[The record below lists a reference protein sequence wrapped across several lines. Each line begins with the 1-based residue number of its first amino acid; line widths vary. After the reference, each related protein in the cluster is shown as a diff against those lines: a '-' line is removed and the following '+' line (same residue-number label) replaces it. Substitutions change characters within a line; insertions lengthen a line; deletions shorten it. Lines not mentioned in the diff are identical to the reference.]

1 MIAQLTNFRA
11 GTRSN
16 NVPMATIAKRMS
28 DDEMKAV
35 ADYVA
40 GLK

>member
-1 MIAQLTNFRA
+1 LTNFRTGA
-11 GTRSN
+11 RKNSAQM
-16 NVPMATIAKRMS
+16 VTIAKKMS

>member
-1 MIAQLTNFRA
+1 VATLQAFRE
-11 GTRSN
+11 GTRRN
-16 NVPMATIAKRMS
+16 NLAMAQIAGRLS

-40 GLK
+40 GLR